1 MECKQVLLLL
11 LFDGVDIVDRIQ
23 EESQT
28 NEQECQ

>member
-1 MECKQVLLLL
+1 MECKQVLLL